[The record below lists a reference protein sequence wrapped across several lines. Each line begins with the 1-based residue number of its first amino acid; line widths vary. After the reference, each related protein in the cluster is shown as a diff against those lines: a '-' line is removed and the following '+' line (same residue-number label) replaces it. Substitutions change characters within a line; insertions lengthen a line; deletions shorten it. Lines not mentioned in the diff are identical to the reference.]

1 VKHLPRCLLP
11 LHRVTHWHWSPP
23 KLCGRIEE
31 TETTSSDVAILEG
44 DLKVNCNN
52 KVDENMCDLI
62 DISSKP
68 RTALIQ
74 GTRDDE
80 TMAPQIDHS
89 KYSQLYPNMPAD
101 NYLKTSSIRFGSA
114 QFEENMSKGV
124 DQIFT
129 NVGLSSKLSFGSIHM
144 FKKR

>member
-1 VKHLPRCLLP
+1 
-11 LHRVTHWHWSPP
+11 
-23 KLCGRIEE
+23 
-31 TETTSSDVAILEG
+31 VAILEG
-44 DLKVNCNN
+44 DLKVYCNN
-52 KVDENMCDLI
+52 KVVENMSDLI
-62 DISSKP
+62 DISSKL

-89 KYSQLYPNMPAD
+89 KYSQLYPNTPAD

>member
-1 VKHLPRCLLP
+1 
-11 LHRVTHWHWSPP
+11 
-23 KLCGRIEE
+23 
-31 TETTSSDVAILEG
+31 VAILEG

-52 KVDENMCDLI
+52 KVAQNMSDLI

-89 KYSQLYPNMPAD
+89 KYSQLYPNTLAD
-101 NYLKTSSIRFGSA
+101 NYLKTSSIRFGFA

-129 NVGLSSKLSFGSIHM
+129 NVGLSSKLSFVSIHM
-144 FKKR
+144 FKKREEKMKKQCIRISSIIVMIEDAC

>member
-1 VKHLPRCLLP
+1 MLV
-11 LHRVTHWHWSPP
+11 
-23 KLCGRIEE
+23 
-31 TETTSSDVAILEG
+31 DVAILWG

-52 KVDENMCDLI
+52 KVAENMSDLI

-74 GTRDDE
+74 GRRDDE
-80 TMAPQIDHS
+80 TMAPHIDHS
-89 KYSQLYPNMPAD
+89 KYSQLYPNTPAD

-124 DQIFT
+124 NQIFT
-129 NVGLSSKLSFGSIHM
+129 NVCLSSKLSFGSIHM
-144 FKKR
+144 FKKREEKMKKQYIRIGSIIVMIEDAG

>member
-1 VKHLPRCLLP
+1 
-11 LHRVTHWHWSPP
+11 
-23 KLCGRIEE
+23 
-31 TETTSSDVAILEG
+31 VAILEG

-89 KYSQLYPNMPAD
+89 KYSQLYPNTPAD
-101 NYLKTSSIRFGSA
+101 NYLKTSSIWFGSP
-114 QFEENMSKGV
+114 QFEESMSKE
-124 DQIFT
+124 IFT
-129 NVGLSSKLSFGSIHM
+129 NVGLSSKLSFESIHM
-144 FKKR
+144 FKKREEKMKKQYIRIGSIIVMIEDAG